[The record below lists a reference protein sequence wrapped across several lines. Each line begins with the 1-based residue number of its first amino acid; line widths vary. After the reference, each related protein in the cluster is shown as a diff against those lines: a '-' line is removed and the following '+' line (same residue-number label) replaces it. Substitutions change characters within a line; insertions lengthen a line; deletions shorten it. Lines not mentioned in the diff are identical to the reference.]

1 MNDNSKQDD
10 KQKLGRNNHYVPR
23 MYLKQW
29 ADSNNKICLY
39 NLLVSNENVPV
50 WNKQSISR
58 TASMGNLY
66 VRMDGELE
74 SDDFEDYF
82 AHSFEDPASEPL
94 RKVCNGERLNTKE
107 WMTLIDFVTAQYV
120 RTVSFYIRMQP
131 IVAKNIQSAIDG
143 VLSGIENG
151 IVDYRIKND
160 MNSGDG
166 IDMSL
171 LPLDVKITKENEGDA
186 HAFLSVETVAGKS
199 SWLMCIKRFLG
210 KNSVVMKW
218 MRGLHWSVIESH
230 PNVSWPTTDTPL
242 VIINPHKQ
250 PGSFIGVGEPGNVF
264 IFPISPSKALIAKN
278 EKRLRYGFKPSY
290 EQSLLIK
297 QAIVNN
303 ALLYIYSDHEDNDIV
318 NMRSRI
324 VSESEYKKVHASLD
338 RWHANY
344 LSEEV
349 PLLRRDSNA
358 GTHVPNTERLI
369 GKV

>member
-1 MNDNSKQDD
+1 MDNNNKNDV
-10 KQKLGRNNHYVPR
+10 KQKIGRNNHYVPR

-29 ADSNNKICLY
+29 ANSDNKICMY

-50 WNKQSISR
+50 WNKQAVSR

-66 VRMDGELE
+66 VRMDGKLE
-74 SDDFEDYF
+74 RDDFEDYF
-82 AHSFEDPASEPL
+82 AQNFENPAAEPL

-131 IVAKNIQSAIDG
+131 IVAEKIQSALDS
-143 VLSGIENG
+143 VLSGIEKG
-151 IVDYRIKND
+151 IIDDRIRDD
-160 MNSGDG
+160 MNSGNG

-171 LPLDVKITKENEGDA
+171 LPLDVRITKENEDDQDS
-186 HAFLSVETVAGKS
+186 FLYVETVAGKS

-210 KNSVVMKW
+210 KDSIVMKW
-218 MRGLHWSVIESH
+218 MRNLHWSIIESN
-230 PNVSWPTTDTPL
+230 PNVRWPTTDTPL
-242 VIINPHKQ
+242 VIRNPHKH

-264 IFPISPSKALIAKN
+264 IFPISPEKALMARTG
-278 EKRLRYGFKPSY
+278 KRLNYGFQPSY

-303 ALLYIYSDHEDNDIV
+303 ALLFIYSSQEDNEIV
-318 NMRSRI
+318 NMRQRI
-324 VSESEYKKVHASLD
+324 VSESEYKRVHASLKQ
-338 RWHANY
+338 WHANY

-349 PLLRRDSNA
+349 PLLRRDSN
-358 GTHVPNTERLI
+358 GGIYVPNTER
-369 GKV
+369 